1 VARKRLPQEPS
12 LGLPGGPATDPDATV
27 FGVEFREVAGGGGY
41 VLPRS
46 IARLTGHAE
55 VVVQHLQHLAIT
67 RQELEDAIAEAVL
80 EGRQLG
86 VSWNAIG
93 WSVGTTGDAARKRWS
108 DAPPAD

>member
-1 VARKRLPQEPS
+1 MARKRLPPEPS

-27 FGVEFREVAGGGGY
+27 FGVEVRRTADGGGY

-46 IARLTGHAE
+46 IARLSGPAE
-55 VVVQHLQHLAIT
+55 VVVQHLQHLAVS
-67 RQELEDAIAEAVL
+67 RQQLEDAIAEAVL
-80 EGRQLG
+80 EGRELG

-108 DAPPAD
+108 ADTGS